1 MRKALVL
8 AAGFGTRLHPFTA
21 VTPKALMPIWG
32 VPLLEHALRRLE
44 SWGVEEI
51 AVNVHSHPEKMVRYL
66 KERQRTVPGSAKL
79 HVSVEEGK
87 ILGTGGALRPLQRFF
102 GDEPFWILNA
112 DVVASIEKKPLE
124 QAFRESG
131 SFAAVWLEP
140 KRGPRTV
147 EADRKRRITSFHSD
161 VAGAHGTYTL
171 CGLHLLSP
179 DFFRYLPEREF
190 CTLVEAY
197 EAAMYDNRFAVGAV
211 DPKSYWADSGT
222 PDAYLKIHGEL
233 KDRAYRNLPGGEFY
247 RADLDRIPANE
258 RNFFCVSATSSLSS
272 DVKGVNSI
280 IGDGTRIESGAN
292 IQRSILHGGSF
303 AGKLQRV
310 LAVPLAAYRN
320 APDSDPQLASL
331 SDEEWTGIQP
341 LGRRGSNRSFYRLF
355 SPSRTA
361 IGIAYTD
368 ERAENKRY
376 GKHTAL
382 LAEAGVPVPQVIHD
396 FGEDEKMLVLEDWGD
411 DNLQARVLSRPY
423 ETIRLYAPVIHAVA
437 ALHRDVTRLVRE
449 RGVELEPAFD
459 AALYGW
465 ERGLFAKHLL
475 DERFGIE
482 QLPTEV
488 ENELRMVADTLQ
500 AQPQVVIHRDLQSSN
515 VLMRGGKFCLIDF
528 QGMRLGA
535 AAYDLASLLYDPY
548 VKLCAAD
555 RRELAKRYVG
565 EFPEQ
570 ADAAGKHLHLGAVQ
584 RLVQALGAYGRLA
597 SVGQKQFTRHI
608 LPGLENLHEVAE
620 LAGLHAVA
628 ELCHDLLKRENMRE
642 DRAPSASP
650 TSGRNP

>member
-51 AVNVHSHPEKMVRYL
+51 AVNVHSHPKEMVRYL
-66 KERQRTVPGSAKL
+66 NERQRTNPNSAKL

-112 DVVASIEKKPLE
+112 DVVASIGKEPLE

-161 VAGAHGTYTL
+161 VAGTHGTYTL
-171 CGLHLLSP
+171 CGLHLISP
-179 DFFRYLPEREF
+179 DLFRYLPEREF

-211 DPKSYWADSGT
+211 DPESYWADSGT

-233 KDRAYRNLPGGEFY
+233 KDRAYRNLSGGEFY
-247 RADLDRIPANE
+247 RPDLDRIPANE
-258 RNFFCVSATSSLSS
+258 RNFFCVSPTASLPS

-280 IGDGTRIESGAN
+280 VGGDTRIESGAN
-292 IQRSILHGGSF
+292 IQRSILHGGSY

-310 LAVPLAAYRN
+310 LSVPLKSYCSS
-320 APDSDPQLASL
+320 PGVDPQLACL
-331 SDEEWTGIQP
+331 AGEEWTGIQP

-361 IGIAYTD
+361 IGIAYTN

-382 LAEAGVPVPQVIHD
+382 LAEAGVPVPQVIRD
-396 FGEDEKMLVLEDWGD
+396 YGENEKMLVLEDWGD

-423 ETIRLYAPVIHAVA
+423 ETIRLYTPVIRAVV

-459 AALYGW
+459 AALYEW

-488 ENELRMVADTLQ
+488 ENELKTVAETLQ

-515 VLMRGGKFCLIDF
+515 VLMRGGRFCLIDF
-528 QGMRLGA
+528 QGMRMGA

-548 VKLCAAD
+548 VKLCASD
-555 RRELAKRYVG
+555 RRELAKLYAE

-570 ADAAGKHLHLGAVQ
+570 AEAAGKLLHLGAVQ
-584 RLVQALGAYGRLA
+584 RLVQALGAFGRLA

-642 DRAPSASP
+642 DRAPSASS
-650 TSGRNP
+650 TSGGNP